1 MRWRFFAGE
10 AMHSIRGN
18 VATTLAASITVLIVT
33 LLLGVFAAIFL
44 FVRDRTQAVRND
56 VTVKA
61 YLPASSVDD
70 AATLTKVRNELA
82 GIPGIRSVTYVS
94 PDDAM
99 KQLSKD
105 EQENIG
111 VLGYNPLPPAFSLK
125 LSNPDDVDRVK
136 AAALNIEEI
145 RNCGD
150 KTPDSCVTYGEQIT
164 KRVLFVT
171 KVILIG
177 LGSLMLLLGIAAIV
191 LIANTIRLS
200 IFSRRREIEVMKLV
214 GATNWFVRVPF
225 VLEGML
231 TGFVGAIGAVLLL
244 SAAYTG
250 LKQINSGLAE
260 PANLFPG
267 GVVALGLALA
277 MFGVVLGAFGSG
289 MTLRRFLKV

>member
-1 MRWRFFAGE
+1 MRWRFFVGE

-44 FVRDRTQAVRND
+44 FVRDRTDAVKND

-61 YLPASSVDD
+61 YVPKALQSDQ
-70 AATLTKVRNELA
+70 ATLSRVRNELA
-82 GIPGIRSVTYVS
+82 AIPNVKSIEYVS
-94 PDDAM
+94 PDDAI
-99 KQLSKD
+99 KQLSKE
-105 EQENIG
+105 EQANIA
-111 VLGYNPLPPAFSLK
+111 VLGYNPLPPAFYMK
-125 LSNPDDVDRVK
+125 LADPNQVDEAK
-136 AAALNIEEI
+136 AAALQIPEV

-150 KTPDSCVTYGEQIT
+150 KNPESCVTYGEQIT
-164 KRVLFVT
+164 KRVLFAV

-177 LGSLMLLLGIAAIV
+177 VGSVMLLLGIAAVV

-225 VLEGML
+225 ILEGML
-231 TGFVGAIGAVLLL
+231 TGILGALGGVLVLAAV
-244 SAAYTG
+244 YTA
-250 LKQINSGLAE
+250 LKRINSGLAE

-267 GVVALGLALA
+267 GVIALA
-277 MFGVVLGAFGSG
+277 FALAAFGAVLGAFGSG